1 MVQDGPECYEMRQ
14 RMPYSSASS
23 GPSEMV
29 TRWNVLLGP
38 CFARQN
44 IQWGLTSLEVGLRRI
59 ESHTCQALKPR
70 RAWYSGRHG
79 GLAAIINSSVTAVL
93 VSWPPSKF
101 PGTRLALDVLAL
113 PQLAC
118 FPACHFPASAIL
130 ASATTATDRYVPLAR
145 PNFFLHPRRRRRGP
159 HFFLVRTCREQNRS
173 FGAHLPKHLPQ
184 SPKQP
189 QPREVQ
195 PPTSSTTAL
204 PNFATT
210 TSPSHPPQSWRPLTC
225 PAFSTPPARTL
236 SCSWPPSPTSAPRTC
251 RFT

>member
-1 MVQDGPECYEMRQ
+1 MSPG
-14 RMPYSSASS
+14 
-23 GPSEMV
+23 
-29 TRWNVLLGP
+29 
-38 CFARQN
+38 
-44 IQWGLTSLEVGLRRI
+44 VGLRTL

-70 RAWYSGRHG
+70 RTWYSGRHG
-79 GLAAIINSSVTAVL
+79 GLAAIINSFVTAVL

-118 FPACHFPASAIL
+118 FPACHF
-130 ASATTATDRYVPLAR
+130 RLAR
-145 PNFFLHPRRRRRGP
+145 VQPQPPPPQNGTYLLPARTFFCTLGGEGAVHTFSWCAPAGSKID
-159 HFFLVRTCREQNRS
+159 LSVRTCQNI
-173 FGAHLPKHLPQ
+173 FPQ

-210 TSPSHPPQSWRPLTC
+210 TSPSHQPQSWRPLTC

-236 SCSWPPSPTSAPRTC
+236 SCSWPPRPTSAPRTC